1 MRILHTAD
9 LHFSGNAEKLAEV
22 VSTTDYL
29 LSQAEIQ
36 KPDVIIL
43 AGDTVDEMDQRIR
56 LDSDV
61 ARAAISSV
69 QRAADIA
76 PVVIIRGTKS
86 HDRDAPYIFA
96 HLRCRYPIYV
106 AADIQQVALVMKAP
120 DEFEFVD
127 LVDAMHSGLD
137 VRAAFTL
144 VPSVDKS
151 YLMAHFEGSIADGNL
166 QTRELL
172 HDLFAGLGLV
182 NEMISGVP
190 RIMVTHGMVTGA
202 QFSTGQTAVGEDL
215 EFGLNDLAQA
225 KCDYVALG
233 HVHMKQI
240 FKLSNG
246 AIAAYSGSPGRLNFG
261 ETEEKGFL
269 EVEFDGQ
276 LVSELKF
283 HPTPAR
289 RFALHSVEWGE
300 GGKDAILAEAE
311 KCAASCQGADV
322 RFRYTIPEENKHEVV
337 RDELSQ
343 RFLDA
348 GARKVKVEAT
358 IIPKQRTRAAGISRV
373 CTLSDKV
380 RLWGETT
387 GTEIPQRV
395 LFLASVIEGMEID
408 ELVVEAESG
417 MVDAGQVEYL
427 PIGESVAQPS
437 FNEFINR
444 VKEEVAAVEP

>member
-1 MRILHTAD
+1 MKLAHTAD
-9 LHFSGNAEKLAEV
+9 LHFSNNDDKREEV
-22 VSTTDYL
+22 VRCSDFML
-29 LSQAEIQ
+29 AKWGED
-36 KPDVIIL
+36 PPGVIIL
-43 AGDTVDEMDQRIR
+43 AGDVWDEHDGRIR
-56 LDSDV
+56 LDSEV
-61 ARAAISSV
+61 ARATISFV

-322 RFRYTIPEENKHEVV
+322 RFRYTVPEENKHEVS
-337 RDELSQ
+337 RDALAAQ
-343 RFLDA
+343 FLEA

-358 IIPKQRTRAAGISRV
+358 VIPKQRTRAAGISRV
-373 CTLSDKV
+373 YTLAEKI

-395 LFLASVIEGMEID
+395 LAVAEVIEGREID
-408 ELVVEAESG
+408 ELVLDAEQA
-417 MVDAGQVEYL
+417 VVAAGRVEYL
-427 PIGESVAQPS
+427 PVDESAAQPS
-437 FNEFINR
+437 FKEFIDR
-444 VKEEVAAVEP
+444 VEGEVVA